1 MDHLSDVD
9 REAFPPRRP
18 GFLQVAKTIF
28 FGLLMIGK
36 RATWER
42 GGAGAGMT
50 SAQIVAGAIIGG
62 IAVVVALFV
71 LVRVVLS
78 LASN

>member
-1 MDHLSDVD
+1 MDPLRDVD
-9 REAFPPRRP
+9 REALPRRP

-36 RATWER
+36 RSTWER

-50 SAQIVAGAIIGG
+50 SGQIVAGAIVGG
-62 IAVVVALFV
+62 IAVIAALLV
-71 LVRVVLS
+71 LVRIVLR
-78 LASN
+78 LASS